1 MKKMIYGAWICLV
14 LDVLLFIVSS
24 MFIFATNSLWITL
37 LVGALLYV
45 LSWDAYKASSFLIK
59 QYSNN

>member
-14 LDVLLFIVSS
+14 LDILLFIVSS
-24 MFIFATNSLWITL
+24 IFIFAANNLWITL
-37 LVGALLYV
+37 LVGALLCV
-45 LSWDAYKASSFLIK
+45 LSWDAYKASVFLIK